1 MVSPRTSRILTFAL
15 LATALV
21 ILAGCGAPATPTSTP
36 APVVPTK
43 APVAATQAPIAP
55 AIAATATTVPATTA
69 PTAAPTAAATAA
81 ATAASAASA
90 ATSAPAT
97 TAPTVAASTA
107 TTTTAASKAVQGGHV
122 TIAMTNSPDTFCP
135 INPNSSYGLFPA
147 EVMYETLLKFN
158 DKLEFQPRLASSWD
172 ISSDKTVF
180 TFHLNPKAKWHD
192 GTAVTA
198 SDVEWT
204 IWIISHPKIATNRGN
219 FISSIKGLDGTKRK
233 EGVDTVEGVKVVDP
247 QTIQFTLKAAVD
259 PLQFLEQIG
268 RNVFIIPKHLT
279 KDIPVDKFLT
289 DTFWTKPVGA
299 GPFKFSRY
307 QTDQFIEFKRN
318 DDYYLGKANLDTL
331 IISIVTP
338 ATMVAQLEKGELD
351 MVAAGGIGDILIDDW
366 EKVNALK
373 NVTAI
378 SYPADGYQYMIVRG
392 DKNKPWGNKLV
403 RQALAYG
410 LNRKLMVDQLI
421 KGQGMV
427 ANGPVIP
434 VTSYYDKSVESAYP
448 YNVAKAKDLLK
459 QANFDFSYVG
469 TFIVPTGNTIRERS
483 GDIILANL
491 TDLGIKVNVQKMDFT
506 SAMSKYKSGDYDLA
520 LVGWSGT
527 LDPDV
532 RSQFVTG
539 REYNFSGM
547 TIKSIDDVL
556 EKAAVTSDTTQRKAL
571 YSDFQKTFVDEM
583 PIIPL
588 YWQNR
593 LAAVSKRVVGA
604 QHMVLTNNLLR
615 NLNEWYVTDGK

>member
-1 MVSPRTSRILTFAL
+1 MVSPRTSRIFTFAL
-15 LATALV
+15 LAMALL
-21 ILAGCGAPATPTSTP
+21 ILAGCGAPATPVPTP
-36 APVVPTK
+36 VPVVPTK
-43 APVAATQAPIAP
+43 APVAATQAPIVP
-55 AIAATATTVPATTA
+55 AIAPTATTVPATTA

-81 ATAASAASA
+81 TA

-97 TAPTVAASTA
+97 TAPTAAA
-107 TTTTAASKAVQGGHV
+107 TTAAAASKAVQGGHV
-122 TIAMTNSPDTFCP
+122 SIAMTNAPDTFCP

-147 EVMYETLLKFN
+147 EVLYETLLRFN

-172 ISSDKTVF
+172 VSSDKTVY

-192 GTAVTA
+192 GQPVTA

-204 IWIISHPKIATNRGN
+204 VWIISHPKIASNRGN

-279 KDIPVDKFLT
+279 KDIAVDKFPT
-289 DTFWTKPVGA
+289 DPFWTKPVGD

-318 DDYYLGKANLDTL
+318 DDYYLGKPNLDTL
-331 IISIVTP
+331 VISIVNP

-366 EKVNALK
+366 DKVNTLQ
-373 NVTAI
+373 NVKAI

-434 VTSYYDKSVESAYP
+434 VTQYYEKSTESAYP
-448 YNVAKAKDLLK
+448 YDVAKAKALLK

-469 TFIVPTGNTIRERS
+469 TFIIPTGNTIRERS
-483 GDIILANL
+483 GDIILSNL

-547 TIKSIDDVL
+547 SIKAMDDIL
-556 EKAAVTSDTTQRKAL
+556 EKAAVTSDTTQRKQV
-571 YSDFQKTFVDEM
+571 YSDFQKMFVDEM
-583 PIIPL
+583 PMIPL

-593 LAAVSKRVVGA
+593 LAAVNKRVVGA